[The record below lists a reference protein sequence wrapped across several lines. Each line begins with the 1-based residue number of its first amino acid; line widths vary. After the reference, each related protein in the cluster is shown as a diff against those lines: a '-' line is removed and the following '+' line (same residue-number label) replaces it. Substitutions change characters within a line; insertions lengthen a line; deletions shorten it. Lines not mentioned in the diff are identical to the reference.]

1 MYLFSRRFRFFAFLI
16 LVFIHR
22 AAIAAPTSKG
32 APMKNPALSIEAFFN
47 GLSKDKLHLVDEFY
61 DPEVTFE
68 DPIGRKE
75 GIEELRAYYRKL
87 YETVESIR
95 FEIHSQRVGDE
106 EFAPWVMHLKAAGL
120 NGGKEIRVPG
130 VSQLRYRPGGKV
142 LYHRDYFDMGAFIYE
157 HVPVLGSVLGYIKR
171 RMEK

>member
-1 MYLFSRRFRFFAFLI
+1 
-16 LVFIHR
+16 
-22 AAIAAPTSKG
+22 
-32 APMKNPALSIEAFFN
+32 MKNSPLSIETFFN

-61 DPEVTFE
+61 DSEVIFE

-87 YETVESIR
+87 YATVESIR

-106 EFAPWVMHLKAAGL
+106 EFAPWVMYLKASGL
-120 NGGKEIRVPG
+120 NGGSEIQVPG

-157 HVPVLGSVLGYIKR
+157 HVPVLGSVLSYIKR